1 MFHNW
6 TLAPVYKMLLYLP
19 NELSSRKLNKSCSN
33 QYNNIL
39 KEDLD
44 SWFGTIYQVDYNLIV
59 NKCIA
64 FFVNV

>member
-1 MFHNW
+1 
-6 TLAPVYKMLLYLP
+6 MLLYLP